1 MLAGVLHCWSAGF
14 IAKRLICALLV
25 FSMGPGLAFHALSDL
40 AHADAHEHQYEFTAP
55 TAIDHVGGT
64 CSFEHEHD
72 ESHAASV
79 SVACLN
85 APGASV
91 DLAFHAEAI
100 HFPYHQQSKPNGALL
115 GELSKP
121 PRTFSRI

>member
-1 MLAGVLHCWSAGF
+1 MLAGVLHRWSAGF

-40 AHADAHEHQYEFTAP
+40 AHADAHEHPYEFTAP
-55 TAIDHVGGT
+55 TAIDHAGGT

-79 SVACLN
+79 SVACLT
-85 APGASV
+85 APSAVVELAS
-91 DLAFHAEAI
+91 HAELI
-100 HFPYHQQSKPNGALL
+100 HFSYHQQSQPDGALL

-121 PRTFSRI
+121 PRAFSRI